1 MVVLPYNFSFDLA
14 NNNANDV
21 VHFSW
26 VQCPFI
32 QLLKKSVLTYH
43 LSIVIVSLLMTE
55 LQMLFLKFKNK
66 NISRHYILSIF
77 QSTYFSFFF
86 FIFSRKYI
94 YNMSYLE
101 RNRSYRWDDLWAR
114 LSWEGCRQE
123 WKRRGQQTCRGQ
135 SPEKNTKLGEV
146 RFLTISFFILF
157 QK

>member
-86 FIFSRKYI
+86 FHFLKEVHLQYIISREEQI
-94 YNMSYLE
+94 LQMRWVMSQAFLG
-101 RNRSYRWDDLWAR
+101 RMQARMKKKRSADL
-114 LSWEGCRQE
+114 
-123 WKRRGQQTCRGQ
+123 
-135 SPEKNTKLGEV
+135 
-146 RFLTISFFILF
+146 
-157 QK
+157 